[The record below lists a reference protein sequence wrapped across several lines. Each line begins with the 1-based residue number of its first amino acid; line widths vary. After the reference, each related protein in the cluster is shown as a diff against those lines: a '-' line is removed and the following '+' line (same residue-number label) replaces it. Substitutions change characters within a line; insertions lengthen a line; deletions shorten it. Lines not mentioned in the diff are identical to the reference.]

1 MRSMLWKYCAYICQ
15 ACCTKIKSCFLFY
28 FSKILKFSLKS
39 FSLVFFPIVSEHFG
53 FISLPRIS
61 IIFNSGNLDSRK
73 WCLALWTGMVMYSWK
88 SLHTGVEVDL
98 GSKRALFL
106 WSWADSVTSL
116 NLMFWF
122 FLQFSYA
129 LLEDN

>member
-88 SLHTGVEVDL
+88 SAH
-98 GSKRALFL
+98 
-106 WSWADSVTSL
+106 WSWSRLRFKEGSL
-116 NLMFWF
+116 PLIMSRFRHLTKSNVLV
-122 FLQFSYA
+122 FSA
-129 LLEDN
+129 VQLCLTGR